1 MIHLS
6 LPEMHNLPVGSIVA
20 QSHCLSLSQFL
31 IKKNSEILGPDKFGI
46 KYRFTF
52 MSFMKH
58 PIKDDEGKVEKM
70 ILEMYDR
77 QDGLEGMPECFHQPS
92 PEELEKYHAWFTL
105 ALQNNR
111 DGKIRE
117 AVDKSLP
124 SAREER
130 LDALMRFF
138 LPHLKHKV
146 KQYSGKTLDPI
157 IDEQALASLVG
168 CINEA
173 TYLLDPHTTP
183 ELSNFR

>member
-20 QSHCLSLSQFL
+20 QDHCMNLSQFL
-31 IKKNSEILGPDKFGI
+31 IKKDSEILGPDRNGI

-52 MSFMKH
+52 VSFMRH
-58 PIKDDEGKVEKM
+58 PIKDVEAKVEPM

-130 LDALMRFF
+130 LEELLRFF
-138 LPHLKHKV
+138 IPHLQHKA
-146 KQYSGKTLDPI
+146 KQHHGTVLDPLV
-157 IDEQALASLVG
+157 DQQALASLIG
-168 CINEA
+168 RLNEA
-173 TYLLDPHTTP
+173 DYLLNPRSAP
-183 ELSNFR
+183 EFPRI